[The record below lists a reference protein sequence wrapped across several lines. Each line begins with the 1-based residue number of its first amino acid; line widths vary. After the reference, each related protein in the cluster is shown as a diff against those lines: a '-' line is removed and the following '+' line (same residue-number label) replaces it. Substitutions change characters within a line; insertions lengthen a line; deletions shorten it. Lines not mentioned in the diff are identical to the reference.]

1 MRVRPSVVGG
11 HQAFRYAASPWHG
24 RARYGYAQ
32 RGRERGSMAIE
43 VIILV
48 PILFS
53 LVMLIVAGGRLVQR
67 QGQVDAAARDAVR
80 AASMERSFAA
90 ARTAASQ
97 TANVTLGGQP
107 CQAADLSGSDFRA
120 GGLVRVSLTC
130 TVSYADLGLVGLPGQ
145 TTVTAVSTAPLDI
158 FRRAE

>member
-1 MRVRPSVVGG
+1 
-11 HQAFRYAASPWHG
+11 
-24 RARYGYAQ
+24 
-32 RGRERGSMAIE
+32 MAIE

-53 LVMLIVAGGRLVQR
+53 MIMLIVAGGRLVQR
-67 QGQVDAAARDAVR
+67 QGQVDSAARDAVR
-80 AASMERSFAA
+80 AASMERSIDA

-107 CQAADLSGSDFRA
+107 CQTADLSGSDFRA
-120 GGLVRVSLTC
+120 GGLVRVRLTC

-145 TTVTAVSTAPLDI
+145 TTVTSVSTAPLDI